1 MGRVEAEIGKLI
13 DHACPLSPTLLF
25 RTIQSTSAP
34 RQSDFTGRRPRI
46 AHDPLA
52 ARRVGDTQIQT
63 WRPAMNSL
71 NHKSNSKLIATLAGA
86 LWLTGQ
92 ASFTLADPPKGPP
105 PVEKSTTVRFA
116 DLNLE
121 SPEGAHALYSRIRS
135 AAESLCGEQFSLW
148 DGNRSREWQDCYRTT
163 IERAVVQ

>member
-1 MGRVEAEIGKLI
+1 
-13 DHACPLSPTLLF
+13 
-25 RTIQSTSAP
+25 
-34 RQSDFTGRRPRI
+34 
-46 AHDPLA
+46 
-52 ARRVGDTQIQT
+52 
-63 WRPAMNSL
+63 MNSL
-71 NHKSNSKLIATLAGA
+71 NHKSNSKLIATLVGA

-92 ASFTLADPPKGPP
+92 ASLTLADPPKGAP

-163 IERAVVQ
+163 IERAVVQLNRPVLTSVHREAVQGPHPASVMLGSQAPSAHGIDVPTQTAAK